1 MGVNGMIDPLSGNS
15 AAYTQAL
22 TSTGSTT
29 SSPQTSVLSNVANLL
44 GMSTDDL
51 TTALRNGSSMS
62 DLASQKG
69 ISRDDL
75 LAAINQGLQSS
86 ANTAASGQ
94 TDTSSLAGQ
103 IADRKG
109 VGGHH
114 HHHHGG
120 GGDSSSTDLQQNV
133 TDLASSLGISSD
145 QLVQALQTGLASSST
160 SGTPGYGV
168 SASLL
173 QGLQFD
179 QLA

>member
-1 MGVNGMIDPLSGNS
+1 MIDPLSGNS

-22 TSTGSTT
+22 SGGAQ
-29 SSPQTSVLSNVANLL
+29 SSGAQTSVLSNVADLL

-51 TTALRNGSSMS
+51 TAALRSGSSMS
-62 DLASQKG
+62 ELADQRG

-86 ANTAASGQ
+86 ANGAASGGA
-94 TDTSSLAGQ
+94 DTSTLAAR

-109 VGGHH
+109 GGHH
-114 HHHHGG
+114 HHHSGG
-120 GGDSSSTDLQQNV
+120 GSAASGSGIQQSV
-133 TDLASSLGISSD
+133 SDLAASLGISTD
-145 QLVQALQTGLASSST
+145 QLVQALQTGLAGT
-160 SGTPGYGV
+160 SGTSGYGV
-168 SASLL
+168 SSSLL

>member
-1 MGVNGMIDPLSGNS
+1 MIDPLSGNS
-15 AAYTQAL
+15 AAYAQAL
-22 TSTGSTT
+22 NGAGSASQST
-29 SSPQTSVLSNVANLL
+29 QTSVLSNVASLL

-69 ISRDDL
+69 VSRDDL

-86 ANTAASGQ
+86 ASATASGAG
-94 TDTSSLAGQ
+94 DTSSLAGQ

-120 GGDSSSTDLQQNV
+120 GGSSTTDLQQNV
-133 TDLASSLGISSD
+133 TDLASTLGISSD
-145 QLVQALQTGLASSST
+145 QLVQALQTGLASTT

>member
-1 MGVNGMIDPLSGNS
+1 MIDPLSGNS
-15 AAYTQAL
+15 AAYAQAL
-22 TSTGSTT
+22 NGASSASQST
-29 SSPQTSVLSNVANLL
+29 QTSVLSNVASLL

-86 ANTAASGQ
+86 ASATASGA

-120 GGDSSSTDLQQNV
+120 GGGSSTTDLQQNV
-133 TDLASSLGISSD
+133 TDLASTLGISSD
-145 QLVQALQTGLASSST
+145 QLVQALQTGLASTT

>member
-1 MGVNGMIDPLSGNS
+1 MINGISQDTAS
-15 AAYTQAL
+15 AALQAFAPPAA
-22 TSTGSTT
+22 GAGGAAQ
-29 SSPQTSVLSNVANLL
+29 PVLSSVAGLL

-51 TTALRNGSSMS
+51 ITSLRNGTSMS

-75 LAAINQGLQSS
+75 LAAITQSLQSGQ
-86 ANTAASGQ
+86 AAGGQAADTAA
-94 TDTSSLAGQ
+94 LAGQ

-120 GGDSSSTDLQQNV
+120 GSAGSSTDLQQKLS
-133 TDLASSLGISSD
+133 DLSTALGISSD
-145 QLVQALQTGLASSST
+145 QLVQALQAGLA
-160 SGTPGYGV
+160 GTQGASAGGYGV

-173 QGLQFD
+173 QGLQVD

>member
-1 MGVNGMIDPLSGNS
+1 MIDPLSGNS

-22 TSTGSTT
+22 SGAASPTGG
-29 SSPQTSVLSNVANLL
+29 QTSVLQNVATLL

-75 LAAINQGLQSS
+75 LAAITTGLQTST
-86 ANTAASGQ
+86 NTVASGQ
-94 TDTSSLAGQ
+94 ADTGARASQ

-109 VGGHH
+109 IGGHH
-114 HHHHGG
+114 RHHHGG
-120 GGDSSSTDLQQNV
+120 GSSGTDLQQNV
-133 TDLASSLGISSD
+133 ADLAASLGVSTD
-145 QLVQALQTGLASSST
+145 QLVQALQTGLAGT
-160 SGTPGYGV
+160 DASGGATGYGV
-168 SASLL
+168 SSSLL
-173 QGLQFD
+173 QGLQID